1 VLILKKLITLGIV
14 FLFLASLGSFA
25 VSSPASRDSKQ
36 EALAIL
42 TEDSKDALI
51 SATFEGG
58 DGQVYISTVEAIG
71 FPTDGDSYVI
81 LSSGIA
87 SEAVDGSIGSTGG
100 ISISNGHPV
109 FGTEINDVATLTIKL
124 KVPTN
129 AKTLSFKW
137 LFGSNEIPEYVDE
150 YRDLFRA
157 YAILPDGST
166 KDMAL
171 LPNGNILYVGDRI
184 QNYTASDQNVS
195 INEVTSA
202 YTATLDVSKY
212 RGKEITLIFQI
223 ADERDDS
230 VDTFAFIDELKFVRE
245 SREKA
250 DRRSYIMMI
259 QIWSKYFFNEYD
271 QFAALYAKAEEIG
284 VSNETLEKA
293 LELHLNA
300 TEQIL
305 YAWHTDDLESIR
317 IKIWK
322 QYVPLPRVYAIR
334 RAYLYE
340 RDAIELL
347 MSAIEEIES

>member
-1 VLILKKLITLGIV
+1 MLILKKLITLSII
-14 FLFLASLGSFA
+14 FLFLASLEGFA
-25 VSSPASRDSKQ
+25 TSQSLTKDAEQ

-58 DGQVYISTVEAIG
+58 DGQVYISTVEALG

-100 ISISNGHPV
+100 ISIPNGHPV

-124 KVPTN
+124 KVPSN
-129 AKTLSFKW
+129 AETLSFKW
-137 LFGSNEIPEYVDE
+137 LFGSNEIPDYVDE
-150 YRDLFRA
+150 YRDFFRA
-157 YAILPDGST
+157 YVILPDGST

-171 LPNGNILYVGDRI
+171 LPNGNIPYVGDGI
-184 QNYTASDQNVS
+184 QNYTAPDPTVN
-195 INEVTSA
+195 INEVTST

-212 RGKEITLIFQI
+212 RGKQITLVFQI
-223 ADERDDS
+223 ADEGDDS
-230 VDTFAFIDELKFVRE
+230 VDTFAFIDELKFVRGGKG
-245 SREKA
+245 KA

-271 QFAALYAKAEEIG
+271 QFVALYAKAEEIG

-300 TEQIL
+300 T
-305 YAWHTDDLESIR
+305 
-317 IKIWK
+317 
-322 QYVPLPRVYAIR
+322 
-334 RAYLYE
+334 
-340 RDAIELL
+340 
-347 MSAIEEIES
+347 

>member
-1 VLILKKLITLGIV
+1 MKKLITLGIV

-25 VSSPASRDSKQ
+25 VSSPAPRDAKQ

-42 TEDSKDALI
+42 SEDSKDALI

-58 DGQVYISTVEAIG
+58 DGQVFISNINKLG
-71 FPTDGDSYVI
+71 FPVEGNSYII

-87 SEAVDGSIGSTGG
+87 SSAVDGNIGSTGG
-100 ISISNGHPV
+100 ISIPNGHPV

-124 KVPTN
+124 KVPSN

-137 LFGSNEIPEYVDE
+137 LFGSNEIPEFVDE
-150 YRDLFRA
+150 YRDFFRA
-157 YAILPDGST
+157 YVILPDGST

-171 LPNGNILYVGDRI
+171 LPNGNIPYVGDGI
-184 QNYTASDQNVS
+184 QNYTAPDPTVN
-195 INEVTSA
+195 IHEVTST

-212 RGKEITLIFQI
+212 RRKEITLVFQI
-223 ADERDDS
+223 ADEGDFLM
-230 VDTFAFIDELKFVRE
+230 DTFAFIDELKFVRGGKG
-245 SREKA
+245 KA
-250 DRRSYIMMI
+250 DRRGYIMMI

-271 QFAALYAKAEEIG
+271 QFAALYAKAEETG

-300 TEQIL
+300 TEQMI

-322 QYVPLPRVYAIR
+322 QYVPLPRIYAVR

-340 RDAIELL
+340 KNAIELL
-347 MSAIEEIES
+347 MGAIEEIES

>member
-1 VLILKKLITLGIV
+1 MLILKKLITLSII
-14 FLFLASLGSFA
+14 FLFLASLEGFA
-25 VSSPASRDSKQ
+25 TSQSLTKDAEQ

-58 DGQVYISTVEAIG
+58 DGQVYISTVEALG

-100 ISISNGHPV
+100 ISIPNGHPV

-124 KVPTN
+124 KVPSN
-129 AKTLSFKW
+129 AETLSFKW
-137 LFGSNEIPEYVDE
+137 LFGSNEIPDYVDE
-150 YRDLFRA
+150 YRDFFRA
-157 YAILPDGST
+157 YVILPDGST

-171 LPNGNILYVGDRI
+171 LPNGNIPYVGDGI
-184 QNYTASDQNVS
+184 QNYTAPDPTVN
-195 INEVTSA
+195 INEVTST

-212 RGKEITLIFQI
+212 RGKQITLVFQI
-223 ADERDDS
+223 ADEGDDS
-230 VDTFAFIDELKFVRE
+230 VDTFAFIDELKFVRGGKG
-245 SREKA
+245 KA

-271 QFAALYAKAEEIG
+271 QFVALYAKAEEIG

-300 TEQIL
+300 TEQML

-322 QYVPLPRVYAIR
+322 
-334 RAYLYE
+334 
-340 RDAIELL
+340 
-347 MSAIEEIES
+347 